1 MDVKYVQKTRD
12 FSTGIAQI
20 TVSDT
25 GENQIVIVG
34 GANSQLTTKDVE
46 LAQFDISNAKV
57 VVCQLE
63 TSWEVAV
70 RAIQLS
76 RGVCTTERVNWT
88 IKIFRF
94 V

>member
-1 MDVKYVQKTRD
+1 MQRQNVDVKYVQKTKE

-20 TVSDT
+20 TVSDV
-25 GENQIVIVG
+25 GENQIVIVS

-46 LAQFDISNAKV
+46 LAQIEISNAKV

-70 RAIQLS
+70 RAIELCN
-76 RGVCTTERVNWT
+76 GVCITVT
-88 IKIFRF
+88 
-94 V
+94 